1 MRAAGL
7 GRLSL
12 WLQLRH
18 EKPAR
23 PDSALPAG
31 TGPLLILCTS
41 RSSHAARGQVRAM
54 LETRRP
60 DLRILDA
67 TAEGMPDP
75 ETDLAAMRRLFERAE
90 PFAVLLLGTEL
101 PAALIVCAA
110 EMGRPVIMGEAR
122 FAKRETR
129 WSLRAGMRRELLARI
144 KTIFVTDTAS
154 HHVARRVGIP
164 PGKVS
169 MTGPVAE
176 ILDPLPCNE
185 AERSVIAELL
195 GGRHSWLA
203 ACVPPSE
210 EDAVLTAHLSAL
222 HQSHRALLFLVPTD
236 PDRIAPLTERFEQ
249 NGLIVARR
257 DLEEEP
263 NEEVQVMIADTN
275 AELGLWY
282 RLAPVTYL
290 GGTLSGDDE
299 LTRHPFEPAA
309 LGSAV
314 IHGPFTRRFPTEW
327 QQLDG
332 GNASRLVPGAEALAD
347 SVAELTQP
355 DLVADLASNAWTVS
369 TGGAGVA
376 MRITSAVLNTLEEAE
391 Q

>member
-1 MRAAGL
+1 MAVAGL
-7 GRLSL
+7 GRLGL

-18 EKPAR
+18 ET
-23 PDSALPAG
+23 PDQPDAPLPSG
-31 TGPLLILCTS
+31 TGPLLILAAS
-41 RSSHAARGQVRAM
+41 RPNHAARAQIRAM
-54 LETRRP
+54 LEKRRP
-60 DLRILDA
+60 DLRILETSA
-67 TAEGMPDP
+67 GGLPDQ
-75 ETDLAAMRRLFERAE
+75 ETDRAAMRRLIRRAE

-101 PAALIVCAA
+101 PAALIVSAV
-110 EMGRPVIMGEAR
+110 ELGIPVIMGEAR
-122 FAKRETR
+122 FDRSEAR
-129 WSLRAGMRRELLARI
+129 WSLRAGMRRELLGMVS
-144 KTIFVTDTAS
+144 TLFVTDIDS
-154 HHVARRVGIP
+154 HHLARRIGIA

-176 ILDPLPCNE
+176 IHDPLPCNE
-185 AERSVIAELL
+185 AERSTLAELL

-210 EDAVLTAHLSAL
+210 EDAVLGAHLAAL

-236 PDRIAPLTERFEQ
+236 PDRIIPLQERFEQ

-257 DLEEEP
+257 DLDEEP
-263 NEEVQVMIADTN
+263 DEEVQVMIAETN

-282 RLAPVTYL
+282 RLAPVTYM

-314 IHGPFTRRFPTEW
+314 IHGPFTRRFSTEW

-332 GNASRLVPGAEALAD
+332 GNAARLVPGPEALAD
-347 SVAELTQP
+347 SVAELTRP
-355 DLVADLASNAWTVS
+355 DLVADLAGNAWTVS

-376 MRITSAVLNTLEEAE
+376 MQITSAVLDALEDAG